1 MADESEAHELRR
13 EIAYLSGLINSAK
26 NQLSNSFHNGQIR
39 RPADQFCSTWNQPYN
54 YHNHYKYNNNY
65 SITRF
70 QKPVPFPKST
80 KFVANI
86 SNQTQSGKQSNDSR
100 SVIFKNSPDI
110 TPLSIAQKNTHT
122 VRTSTTDTLHNLKT
136 FKSEPLPVR
145 KNHSCSQPLNPP
157 FRQKSASCVFI
168 KDSEDK
174 PESNQVCEH
183 IKMHV
188 NPKFLKRK
196 ITENVNVCKSVS
208 ISSSKSNSFS
218 IQHQNSSV
226 SANPK
231 TVTNISQVQLN
242 TMDMVNVNSTSV
254 SNLVMITGCTK
265 SSPESSEPDQLHQSN
280 GSSTFMSSGN
290 TTKTLKNSATEMQI
304 KDLRESLGYEIPDE
318 PPPETMDT
326 FYRKRN
332 NESYCKKQLNK
343 NVFDPYYHRKYV
355 LPLSQYKLDK
365 KIKSI
370 VYPHVGLNC
379 KINLTELNRSKYVLN
394 RSNTI
399 PSSHIYTTKSKFTNN
414 NQYSYSASKKYLGI
428 SKTQHVAKTIISKYK
443 IRKVP
448 DTKTRLSTVKQTR
461 SRFIND
467 TKSWRRNGSY
477 TYTSS
482 ATKFYTAQSNNWENR
497 YRTRRQTLK
506 INPHRNVYSWNKYS
520 SYSFSGRQRGSQ
532 YKIDQ
537 HHIQRKLHSL
547 NKPFPYKKTSLKFD
561 RRNGKAGCRL
571 VFINGFLYRST
582 NKSMT
587 KTGSKKVDNRRKSA
601 SPKLPNKKSVV
612 IKNLSGKQM
621 KTVKVRGVTFHMAAD
636 GHSLHRIRT
645 GKDERTSSKKPLNEV
660 KVTRV
665 DIGGVTYIQTK
676 PGTLVRMTTT
686 RTRAVASRVINKS
699 ISTVTNKLRKKV
711 NKQYCIFYNRFGKCN
726 REEKCPHIHD
736 PEKIAVCTRFLRG
749 TCNITDCL
757 FSHKAAKEKMPV
769 CSYFLKSRC
778 MKDDCPYLHVKV
790 NQDAAICLAFINGYC
805 PRGKECK
812 KLHSRLCPE
821 YTNTGIC
828 SNREKCRLQHKK
840 YQLQHKKNRRKSKE
854 IKEIN
859 ERYFSQPTM
868 SSVKEDKV
876 DINKNHVKQST
887 ALPEFIS
894 LAEYGTPQLDYKPPH
909 IPSRKSL
916 FDG

>member
-1 MADESEAHELRR
+1 
-13 EIAYLSGLINSAK
+13 
-26 NQLSNSFHNGQIR
+26 
-39 RPADQFCSTWNQPYN
+39 
-54 YHNHYKYNNNY
+54 
-65 SITRF
+65 
-70 QKPVPFPKST
+70 
-80 KFVANI
+80 
-86 SNQTQSGKQSNDSR
+86 
-100 SVIFKNSPDI
+100 
-110 TPLSIAQKNTHT
+110 
-122 VRTSTTDTLHNLKT
+122 
-136 FKSEPLPVR
+136 
-145 KNHSCSQPLNPP
+145 
-157 FRQKSASCVFI
+157 
-168 KDSEDK
+168 
-174 PESNQVCEH
+174 
-183 IKMHV
+183 MHV

-196 ITENVNVCKSVS
+196 ITENVNGSNSLLNSIS
-208 ISSSKSNSFS
+208 ISSSKTNSYS
-218 IQHQNSSV
+218 IQHSNSSA

-231 TVTNISQVQLN
+231 KVTNVSQVQLN
-242 TMDMVNVNSTSV
+242 TMDNMVNTNPSFV
-254 SNLVMITGCTK
+254 SNLLMMTGCTK
-265 SSPESSEPDQLHQSN
+265 SSSESSEAAQLQRSNQSN

-290 TTKTLKNSATEMQI
+290 TSKTLKNSATEMDNVVNTIPSSVSNLVMMTGCTKSSFESSEAAQLQWSNRSNGSSTFINSGNTSKTLKNSATEMQI

-318 PPPETMDT
+318 PPPGTMDT

-332 NESYCKKQLNK
+332 NESYCKKHLNTT
-343 NVFDPYYHRKYV
+343 VFDPYYHRKHV
-355 LPLSQYKLDK
+355 LPSSQYKLDK

-370 VYPHVGLNC
+370 VYPHVSLNR
-379 KINLTELNRSKYVLN
+379 KINSTELNRSKYVLN
-394 RSNTI
+394 RKNII

-428 SKTQHVAKTIISKYK
+428 SKTQHAAKTIISKYK
-443 IRKVP
+443 VRKVP
-448 DTKTRLSTVKQTR
+448 DIKTRLSTVRQTR
-461 SRFIND
+461 NPFMNNTR
-467 TKSWRRNGSY
+467 SWRSNGSY
-477 TYTSS
+477 TYTSP
-482 ATKFYTAQSNNWENR
+482 AIKFYTARSNNWENR
-497 YRTRRQTLK
+497 YRIRGPTLK
-506 INPHRNVYSWNKYS
+506 INSHRNVYSWNKYT
-520 SYSFSGRQRGSQ
+520 SYSFSGRQRGFQ
-532 YKIDQ
+532 YKLDQ
-537 HHIQRKLHSL
+537 HHIQRKLHYL
-547 NKPFPYKKTSLKFD
+547 NKPFSYKKTSLKFD
-561 RRNGKAGCRL
+561 RRNRKAGCRL

-587 KTGSKKVDNRRKSA
+587 KTGSKKVDNRLKSA
-601 SPKLPNKKSVV
+601 SPKLPNKKSVI

-645 GKDERTSSKKPLNEV
+645 GTDEQTTSKKPINEV

-711 NKQYCIFYNRFGKCN
+711 NKQYCIFYNRFGKCK

-757 FSHKAAKEKMPV
+757 FSHKASQEKMPV

-790 NQDAAICLAFINGYC
+790 NQDASICLAFINGYC

-828 SNREKCRLQHKK
+828 SKREKCRLQHKK

-859 ERYFSQPTM
+859 QRYFSQPTM
-868 SSVKEDKV
+868 SSVKKDKV
-876 DINKNHVKQST
+876 DINKNDVKKST

-894 LAEYGTPQLDYKPPH
+894 LAEYGSPQLDYKPPH
-909 IPSRKSL
+909 IPRKSL
-916 FDG
+916 FDGIKPRILNSPGDIQTSYITQNQNCYLSSFL